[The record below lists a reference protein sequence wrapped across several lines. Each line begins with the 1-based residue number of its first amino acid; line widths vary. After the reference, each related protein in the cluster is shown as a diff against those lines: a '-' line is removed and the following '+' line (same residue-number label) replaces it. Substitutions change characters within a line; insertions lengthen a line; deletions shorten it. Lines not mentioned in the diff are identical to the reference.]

1 VAASRALGADAVD
14 PGFERGHRAVL
25 GGGFRGGAR
34 GHFKAR
40 FDWPFD
46 RFYLNE
52 KLAPEADK
60 WLAESLRGAK
70 GVTAEVR
77 VLDGRA
83 VLFDLSLGGRSFR
96 EHLKERL
103 EGGKTPAQ
111 D

>member
-1 VAASRALGADAVD
+1 M
-14 PGFERGHRAVL
+14 L